1 MFTKI
6 KEILWGQ
13 PSSEATV
20 PAESN
25 TTPSPST
32 PSKPAYTEGIRLNL
46 GCGTDYREG
55 WVNVDMNA
63 DAHRVD
69 LHSDVTLLKDVAD
82 QSCVEVLAQDVL
94 EHIPRLRGMTALQE
108 WNRVLCEGGW
118 LTLRVPSLVHLLGL
132 LTHPERQS
140 IAEQQQLIQCLYGTQ
155 AYEGDFHL
163 NGFTEM
169 TLRHALSQAGFEMG
183 ELRIV
188 DEWMF
193 DVDAYK
199 VRHVAPDALLRMESD
214 EAFVEA
220 AFQRLLGRTADAQG
234 AQFYVAVLRK
244 GIARE
249 AVLDSLA
256 SSDEYRALVQQRAK
270 QQEQS

>member
-1 MFTKI
+1 MLNKLKKWIGIPDPVGPPAPVMPTICPSVPLTKC
-6 KEILWGQ
+6 
-13 PSSEATV
+13 
-20 PAESN
+20 
-25 TTPSPST
+25 
-32 PSKPAYTEGIRLNL
+32 KPPYTEGTRLNL
-46 GCGTDYREG
+46 GCGNDYREG

-188 DEWMF
+188 DEWLF
-193 DVDAYK
+193 DVDACK
-199 VRHVAPDALLRMESD
+199 VRHVAPDALLCMESD
-214 EAFVEA
+214 EAFVAA
-220 AFQRLLGRTADAQG
+220 AFQQLLGRAPDEQG
-234 AQFYVAVLRK
+234 AQYYLGVLQR
-244 GIARE
+244 GIVRE
-249 AVLDSLA
+249 AVLDSLMT
-256 SSDEYRALVQQRAK
+256 SEEYRALVQGI
-270 QQEQS
+270 EQKIQP